1 MKTKIAFL
9 CVPLLL
15 ALSASSVFAQCRTS
29 TVIVGNPVYHNPVV
43 VHKEVFAH
51 EIITPVAIPVAVP
64 VVVPAFTYQYVPP
77 CASAMPQVGYPGGG
91 MPAVAG
97 QGGYNQGYQMPN
109 QGMPQAP
116 QYNGPYQQ
124 PAQAPQPVLP
134 GVGGNDKLKELAKL
148 LLEEMRR
155 QDAQEGD
162 DGPPMAVTP
171 GNFQPAP
178 VGSPAPFGQPGVP
191 PATSGGRPNPQ
202 SQFAQ
207 PAINAL
213 ARNCAAC
220 HTGQG
225 SKGELAIFTQP
236 NVLNP
241 DAPFGTMLKEVESG
255 RMPPKQSNYRPTQ
268 DEFQVIQ
275 AWLQGR

>member
-29 TVIVGNPVYHNPVV
+29 TVIVGNPVCHNPVV
-43 VHKEVFAH
+43 VHKAVVAH
-51 EIITPVAIPVAVP
+51 EIITPIAIPVAVP

-77 CASAMPQVGYPGGG
+77 CVTMPQVGMPGSG

-124 PAQAPQPVLP
+124 PAQSPQPVMP
-134 GVGGNDKLKELAKL
+134 GVGNNDKLKELAKL

-162 DGPPMAVTP
+162 EGPPMAVTP

-178 VGSPAPFGQPGVP
+178 VGQPAN
-191 PATSGGRPNPQ
+191 RPNPQ

-225 SKGELAIFTQP
+225 SKGDLIMFSQP
-236 NVLNP
+236 DVLNP
-241 DAPFGTMLKEVESG
+241 EVAFGTMLKEIESG

-268 DEFQVIQ
+268 EEFQVMQ